1 MGTRIK
7 KYPCQGL
14 ECKSMKTGMR
24 SVLLGILFSLT
35 FISMSMD
42 LKAQAASN
50 DVMGTNFFP
59 EPDIPMPNMEVFL
72 PGADPHSL
80 SQIESLA
87 EIIPSERRIDWKPG
101 IPGGIPEYPVC
112 ANVKDPPYSAVGDG
126 LVDDTSAIQQAID
139 DCPSGTAVL
148 LPAGDYMITSTLEIF
163 EKAIVLRG
171 EGPDQTRI
179 YHAGDGNSVWL
190 YRWTNMGPNID
201 ITGGLE
207 KDSTTITLA
216 DASSLE
222 AGQYIIMSQLNKP
235 GLVTSQ
241 GYSSRACTWC
251 GDGTGERTMAQI
263 VRVDAIQNNTLTLN
277 RPLYFTF
284 EASLDPEIV
293 RVTLLEGAGI
303 ENLYIEQ
310 LNATGGDNQNIQIDH
325 CANCWVK
332 NVESY
337 KPRGAHVRIRNSYAC
352 EIRDSFFHD
361 GHDHGSGRAYGVFL
375 FGRNSDHLIENNI
388 IYKTRHAMIL
398 EGGGSG
404 NVFGYNYADD
414 GLSLPHPDWV
424 THDAATHGAH
434 PYMNL
439 FEGNIH
445 DKIGHDNTWGSSSHN
460 THLRNHVDRSA
471 VETTT
476 GLWAVDIQSN
486 NYYENLV
493 GNILCEAGCSGTFN
507 FGDDGSLAA
516 IYKLGY
522 DTPGDSSGPDD
533 LLVESTLL
541 RHGNFDFVTATT
553 LWDPDVENHDIPVS
567 YYLQSKPAFFGTLP
581 WPAIGPDVEPMVGAL
596 PAKIRYQSYISEP
609 DPRYQLEA
617 NPDTVGMG
625 EQITVSW
632 SISQDAPVAA
642 TDWIGLYA
650 EGEPNNRYLAFVQ
663 ADGTRSGS
671 IAFAAPDVA
680 GRYEFR
686 YLLDGDYLDVAR
698 ATIEVQSPSQ
708 TFLDVP
714 VDHWA
719 YEYIEALYQQGY
731 VAGCSADPL
740 MYCPESAMTR
750 AESAVFVERGIHGAD
765 YTPTQPTEQVFADVP
780 DWEWFFKWSTALW
793 NDGYT
798 AGCGTDPLIYCPLQE
813 HTRTE
818 GCVFFLRMLNGVEYV
833 PPDTEGIFSD
843 VPLEY
848 WGARWI
854 EAAYKAGL
862 IPACAT
868 TPDLHFCPDEP
879 LDRAMTA
886 YMMVQAK
893 GLQ

>member
-1 MGTRIK
+1 
-7 KYPCQGL
+7 
-14 ECKSMKTGMR
+14 MKTRMR
-24 SVLLGILFSLT
+24 GLLLGIMFLFSFL
-35 FISMSMD
+35 SMTID
-42 LKAQAASN
+42 LEAQAAVG
-50 DVMGTNFFP
+50 DVVGMDSSI
-59 EPDIPMPNMEVFL
+59 EPDLPMLDEGVSLLN
-72 PGADPHSL
+72 ADLNPL
-80 SQIESLA
+80 IQTESSA
-87 EIIPSERRIDWKPG
+87 EIIPSDRRIEWSPG
-101 IPGGIPEYPVC
+101 IPGGIPEYAVC
-112 ANVKDPPYSAVGDG
+112 ANVKDPPYSAAGDG

-148 LPAGDYMITSTLEIF
+148 LPAGNYKITSTLEIF

-171 EGPDQTRI
+171 EGPDKTRI
-179 YHAGDGNSVWL
+179 YHAGDGNSIRL
-190 YRWTNMGPNID
+190 YRWTDTGSNID
-201 ITGGLE
+201 IISGME
-207 KDSTTITLA
+207 KDSTTITVS

-222 AGQYIIMSQLNKP
+222 AGQYLIVSQLNKP

-251 GDGTGERTMAQI
+251 GDGTGERTMAQVI
-263 VRVDAIQNNTLTLN
+263 RVDAIENNALTLN

-284 EASLDPEIV
+284 EASLDPEV
-293 RVTLLEGAGI
+293 LRVTLVEGAGV
-303 ENLYIEQ
+303 ENLYVEQ
-310 LNATGGDNQNIQIDH
+310 LNASGGDDQNIQIDY

-361 GHDHGSGRAYGVFL
+361 GHDHGSGRAYGIFL

-388 IYKTRHAMIL
+388 IYKTRHAMVL

-424 THDAATHGAH
+424 THDAATHGSH

-471 VETTT
+471 AGTTT

-507 FGDDGSLAA
+507 FGDNGSSVA

-533 LLVESTLL
+533 PLVESTLL
-541 RHGNFDFVTATT
+541 RHGNFDYVTGTT
-553 LWDPDVENHDIPVS
+553 LWDPAIENHDIPAS
-567 YYLQSKPAFFGTLP
+567 YYLQSKPAFFGALP
-581 WPAIGPDVEPMVGAL
+581 WPAIGPDLEPLVGAL
-596 PAKIRYQSYISEP
+596 PAKIRYESYFSEL
-609 DPRYQLEA
+609 DPRYQLDA
-617 NPDTVGMG
+617 DPVSTGMG

-632 SISQDAPVAA
+632 SVSQDAPVAS
-642 TDWIGLYA
+642 TDWIGLYK
-650 EGEPNNRYLAFVQ
+650 EGEPNHFYLAYMQ
-663 ADGTRSGS
+663 TDGTRSGS
-671 IAFAAPDVA
+671 VTFTAPDVE

-686 YLLDGDYLDVAR
+686 YLPNGDYQDVAR
-698 ATIEVQSPSQ
+698 VAIEVQSLPQS
-708 TFLDVP
+708 FLDVP
-714 VDHWA
+714 PDHWA
-719 YEYIEALYQQGY
+719 YDYIEVLYRQGY
-731 VAGCSADPL
+731 VAGCSVDPL
-740 MYCPESAMTR
+740 MYCPDQTMTR
-750 AESAVFVERGIHGAD
+750 AESAVFIERGLHGAGHM
-765 YTPTQPTEQVFADVP
+765 PIQPTEQSFADVP
-780 DWEWFFKWSTALW
+780 LGEWFAKWTSALLD
-793 NDGYT
+793 DGYT

-818 GCVFFLRMLNGVEYV
+818 GCVFFLRMLNGAEYV
-833 PPDTEGIFSD
+833 PPDAEGAFSD

-848 WGARWI
+848 WGAKWI
-854 EAAYKAGL
+854 EAAYNAGL

-868 TPDLHFCPDEP
+868 TPELRFCPDDP